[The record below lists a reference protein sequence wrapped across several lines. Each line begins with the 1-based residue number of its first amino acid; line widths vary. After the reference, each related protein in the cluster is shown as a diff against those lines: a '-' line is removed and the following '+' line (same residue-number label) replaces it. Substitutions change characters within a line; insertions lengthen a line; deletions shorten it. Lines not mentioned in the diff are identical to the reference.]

1 MNDPKD
7 SSSTNPTSG
16 TQGSN
21 DPLFAQG
28 PNDSFFVNHS
38 DNPTAVLVSPKLSG
52 DNYNTGSLTGT
63 LAGEVGVDDAPPPDT
78 TVTQYFLSNGGKKG
92 SKGNTF
98 RQHLSSTSFKALQQV
113 GPSN

>member
-52 DNYNTGSLTGT
+52 DNYNTGSLTGPVIEEEDWIGMPT
-63 LAGEVGVDDAPPPDT
+63 
-78 TVTQYFLSNGGKKG
+78 
-92 SKGNTF
+92 
-98 RQHLSSTSFKALQQV
+98 
-113 GPSN
+113 